1 MTHNEF
7 VSDVIARLKVRNI
20 KGLNV
25 DEIRDTLHLA
35 LQNIVL
41 TRESTEI
48 AVTDQDMRAAL
59 LRKYISCKM
68 VEGCSDRTISYY
80 QLTLKK
86 FMLQVPKPI
95 DQMTT
100 DDIRLWMAIRM
111 QRDRISK
118 TTQDNERRIL
128 NSFFNWAVENDYIH
142 KSPMRRIKKV
152 KQEKRVRKPFSDVE
166 VEKLR
171 NAAQGDLRLTAML
184 EVLFSTGVRVSE
196 LVGMDRDEID
206 GDEII
211 VFGKGAKER
220 AVYLNARA
228 QVTLKLYLDSRPEDD
243 LNPAMFVSMQRP
255 YDRLGISAVES
266 DVRELGKRAGVNDV
280 HPHRFR
286 RTAATTALNRGM
298 PIDQVQQMLGHAQI
312 ATTLIYAQS
321 SQSIVKQ
328 SHKKLM

>member
-7 VSDVIARLKVRNI
+7 VSDVIARLKVQNI
-20 KGLNV
+20 KGLDV
-25 DEIRDTLHLA
+25 DEIRNTLHLA

-48 AVTDQDMRAAL
+48 AITDQDMRAAI

-68 VEGCSDRTISYY
+68 VEGCSDRTIGYY

-95 DQMTT
+95 DQITT

-128 NSFFNWAVENDYIH
+128 NSFFNWAVENDYVH
-142 KSPMRRIKKV
+142 KSPMSRIKKV

-206 GDEII
+206 GDEIV

-220 AVYLNARA
+220 VVYLNARA
-228 QVTLKLYLDSRPEDD
+228 QVTLKLYLDSRPGDD